1 MRPLDPRLI
10 REARATIWFIAT
22 VVALALL
29 ATAAT
34 VAIAFSLASFIVGI
48 FVDGRE
54 FAEVGHHLGLALAAA
69 AIRATVHF
77 VQEWAGFRASA
88 EVKRR
93 LRSRALDVISNRAS
107 GVGKSHGTGSLSML
121 LSSGLESLDVYFAK
135 YVPQLV
141 FTALVTPFFVALVWF
156 LDPTSATA
164 LIFTL
169 PLIPIFMILIGLVT
183 KDVQQKQLHALE
195 QLNGHFYEIL
205 RGIQTLKIFDRTE
218 RQTATLRS
226 VALERRNRT
235 MKVLRVSFLSGFAL
249 ELAASLS
256 VALIAVTIGLRLVDG
271 QLDLFTG
278 LFVLLIAPEA
288 YLPLRNV
295 GAQFH
300 ASAEGVEVS
309 GRVLDI
315 LETPEKESD
324 IAFEFQT
331 GITAL
336 TGPSGAGKSTALR
349 SNLGSGV
356 SWMPQHSSLLAGSV
370 QQNIAGFEPVQPE
383 LLRRVVELAALDD
396 VPLDTILDSDAALSG
411 GQIQRVAFARTA
423 YHALAGQSKLLLLD
437 EPASQ
442 QDPGRQKLIA
452 KAIQSLAASGISV
465 ALATHQAHLLEIA
478 DREVQLE
485 RGG

>member
-10 REARATIWFIAT
+10 REARATIWFIAA

-34 VAIAFSLASFIVGI
+34 VTIAFSLSSFIVGI
-48 FVDGRE
+48 FVEGRD
-54 FAEVGHHLGLALAAA
+54 FAEVGHFLAIALAAA
-69 AIRATVHF
+69 TLRALVHF
-77 VQEWAGFRASA
+77 VQEWAGFHASA
-88 EVKRR
+88 EVKQR
-93 LRSRALDVISNRAS
+93 LRSRALDVISSRTS
-107 GVGKSHGTGSLSML
+107 EVGKSHGTGTLSML
-121 LSSGLESLDVYFAK
+121 LGPGLESLDVYFAK
-135 YVPQLV
+135 YLPQLV

-218 RQTATLRS
+218 RQVETLRS
-226 VALERRNRT
+226 VALEHRNRT

-309 GRVLDI
+309 GRVLDV
-315 LETPEKESD
+315 LETPGTEAAKTLE
-324 IAFEFQT
+324 FET

-349 SNLGSGV
+349 SMLGSGV

-370 QQNIAGFEPVQPE
+370 EQNIAGFYSVQPE
-383 LLRRVVELAALDD
+383 LLRRAVELAALDD
-396 VPLDTILDSDAALSG
+396 VPLDTILESDTRLSG
-411 GQIQRVAFARTA
+411 GQLQRVAFARTA
-423 YHALAGQSKLLLLD
+423 YHALKSASKLLLLD

-442 QDPGRQKLIA
+442 QDPQRQRKIA
-452 KAIQSLAASGISV
+452 ESIQALAAEGIDV
-465 ALATHQAHLLEIA
+465 VMATHQAQLLKIA
-478 DREVQLE
+478 NREVKLE
-485 RGG
+485 GGS